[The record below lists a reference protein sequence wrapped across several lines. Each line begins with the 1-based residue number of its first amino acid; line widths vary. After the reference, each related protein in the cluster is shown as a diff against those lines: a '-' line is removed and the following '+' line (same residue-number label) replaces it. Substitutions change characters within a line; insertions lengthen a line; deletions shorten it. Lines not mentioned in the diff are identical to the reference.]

1 LLNGW
6 EPSFAS
12 AAVNLDQ
19 AWFMKIALCFPL
31 ESMTP
36 SDLAMKSCTLKISLF
51 ILFAGLFGSLPA
63 LAGAYEAGQTVAP
76 FKATDQHEKAFTF
89 DPMGTRFLLISHDME
104 AGKSANSVLDEAGS
118 AKLAESKVVYVANIV
133 GMPSIG
139 RLFAFPKMRKYS
151 HQIILGDDADL
162 ISKFPVQAGKV
173 TVLLLTGGKITSIR
187 FWSPATEA
195 LAGFL
200 K

>member
-1 LLNGW
+1 MKTCASKSFFAVLL
-6 EPSFAS
+6 
-12 AAVNLDQ
+12 
-19 AWFMKIALCFPL
+19 M
-31 ESMTP
+31 
-36 SDLAMKSCTLKISLF
+36 
-51 ILFAGLFGSLPA
+51 GLFSSLPA
-63 LAGAYEAGQTVAP
+63 LAGTYEAGQMVAP

-89 DPMGTRFLLISHDME
+89 DPMSTRFLLISHDME
-104 AGKSANSVLDEAGS
+104 AGKSANSVLNEAGS

-173 TVLLLTGGKITSIR
+173 TVPSLTGGKITSIR